1 MFRNKNGGRG
11 KTSQGNDKSDIATHT
26 TADSIITETT
36 TPSGTKIYSTP
47 SGGPNSSKDSV
58 VGVYIVVLLVVLYD
72 IVVGSDSKVMAVLD
86 KFHNR

>member
-1 MFRNKNGGRG
+1 MFKNKNGAGE

-58 VGVYIVVLLVVLYD
+58 VDVYVVVLLEVLND
-72 IVVGSDSKVMAVLD
+72 IAVGSDSEVMAVLD